1 LAIIAVITAA
11 ILIYTIFF
19 TKNLPSPVSAKTD
32 SDAASNVVE
41 LSETQLKSVKV
52 ETAIQHKFTLQQEAV
67 GSIAYHEQEAR
78 NVHPSMPWHPGD
90 APVADAATN
99 RSTRLLVANIPES
112 DSPLIHV
119 GQHVEAK
126 VRAYPD
132 RVFDGKISALG
143 GTIWDS
149 GGNPAVDP
157 NTRRITVRC
166 EIADP
171 KNELYPG
178 MLANIVI
185 QVQQTEESV
194 ALPINGVV
202 REGDGTMTI
211 WVTTD
216 RQHFEKR
223 TVKVGLQQG
232 GYDQI
237 LDGLKPDELV
247 ATDGALF
254 IDNALTTASQ

>member
-1 LAIIAVITAA
+1 MQPTRRFSLPPIVAIIAVITAI

-19 TKNLPSPVSAKTD
+19 TKSLPSPASAKTD
-32 SDAASNVVE
+32 SEAASNVVE

-52 ETAIQHKFTLQQEAV
+52 EAAVQHKFILQKEAV
-67 GSIAYHEQEAR
+67 GSIAYHEQEIHDA
-78 NVHPSMPWHPGD
+78 HPP
-90 APVADAATN
+90 
-99 RSTRLLVANIPES
+99 STRLLVSNIPES
-112 DSPLIHV
+112 DSPLIRI
-119 GQHVEAK
+119 GQPVEAK

-132 RVFDGKISALG
+132 RVFNGKIYALG

-157 NTRRITVRC
+157 NTHRITVRC

-178 MLANIVI
+178 MLANILI
-185 QVQQTEESV
+185 QVQQSEESV
-194 ALPINGVV
+194 AVPVNGVV
-202 REGDGTMTI
+202 REGDGTMTV
-211 WVTTD
+211 WVTAD

-223 TVKVGLQQG
+223 TVKVGLQQD
-232 GYDQI
+232 GYGQI

-254 IDNALTTASQ
+254 IDNALTAASQ

>member
-1 LAIIAVITAA
+1 MIAAIIAA
-11 ILIYTIFF
+11 ILIHTVFF
-19 TKNLPSPVSAKTD
+19 TKNISSPASPMTGSDAVRTD
-32 SDAASNVVE
+32 SDAGSNTVE

-52 ETAIQHKFTLQQEAV
+52 ESAIQYKFTLQQEAI
-67 GSIAYHEQEAR
+67 GSIAYHEQEMRTRQSASTP
-78 NVHPSMPWHPGD
+78 VSD
-90 APVADAATN
+90 ATTN
-99 RSTRLLVANIPES
+99 SSTKLLVANVPES

-119 GQHVEAK
+119 GQRVTAK

-132 RVFDGKISALG
+132 RVFNGKVSALG

-166 EIADP
+166 EIADS

-178 MLANIVI
+178 MLANLVI
-185 QVQQTEESV
+185 LVQEAEESV
-194 ALPINGVV
+194 AVPMSGVV
-202 REGDGTMTI
+202 REGDGTMTV

-223 TVKVGLQQG
+223 TVKVGLQQD

-254 IDNALTTASQ
+254 IDNALTTASP